1 MINKEFEKL
10 YVMNAPKWALER
22 DPDGSYKY
30 HATQSA
36 FVLFQHQQAELD
48 KLQKRIDRALPFLD
62 QAYRFIKST
71 SCRMVIFD
79 AKGILRGEL

>member
-1 MINKEFEKL
+1 VINKEFEKL

-36 FVLFQHQQAELD
+36 FVLFQHQQVELD
-48 KLQKRIDRALPFLD
+48 KLQKRIDGAVKVLETVDLNTTRKAV
-62 QAYRFIKST
+62 K
-71 SCRMVIFD
+71 
-79 AKGILRGEL
+79 ILMGGEQP